1 MSPTARLPLMSRNRF
16 LLLAVA
22 VQGGVLLL
30 AWLVGHTLGLS
41 PAKSV
46 RWEMTGLVGGLLA
59 VLPML
64 AVYHYSPGLRQ
75 LASDSLGQSLA
86 RCRWYD
92 LVMLAVL
99 AGVGEELLF
108 RGMLYEGLLPLNL
121 WVAVIVSNVAFGML
135 HALSWNYFVTTTT
148 IGLGMHLLAGISE
161 PRNLLAPM
169 VAHSVYDLV
178 AFFLLRREYR
188 SATPATA
195 FVSVD
200 D

>member
-1 MSPTARLPLMSRNRF
+1 MSRNRF
-16 LLLAVA
+16 LLFAVV

-30 AWLVGHTLGLS
+30 ALVVAYTLGLS
-41 PAKSV
+41 PTKSV
-46 RWEMTGLVGGLLA
+46 RWEMRDLVSGLLA

-64 AVYHYSPGLRQ
+64 AVYHFSPGLRQ
-75 LASDSLGQSLA
+75 LAIDSLGQSLA

-92 LVMLAVL
+92 LVMLALL

-108 RGMLYEGLLPLNL
+108 RGMLYEGLLPLNF

-135 HALSWNYFVTTTT
+135 HALSWNYFLTTTT
-148 IGLGMHLLAGISE
+148 IGFGMHLLAGISE

-169 VAHSVYDLV
+169 VAHSVYDLF

-188 SATPATA
+188 SATPA
-195 FVSVD
+195 SVPEST
-200 D
+200 

>member
-1 MSPTARLPLMSRNRF
+1 MSRNRF
-16 LLLAVA
+16 RLLAVA

-46 RWEMTGLVGGLLA
+46 RWEMTGLVAGLLA

-64 AVYHYSPGLRQ
+64 AVYRYSPGLRK
-75 LASDSLGQSLA
+75 LASDSLGESLA
-86 RCRWYD
+86 RCQWYD

-121 WVAVIVSNVAFGML
+121 WVAVIISNVAFGML
-135 HALSWNYFVTTTT
+135 HALSWNYFITTTT
-148 IGLGMHLLAGISE
+148 IGFGMHLLAGISE

-169 VAHSVYDLV
+169 VAHSVYDLI

-188 SATPATA
+188 FAISATDSALP
-195 FVSVD
+195 D

>member
-1 MSPTARLPLMSRNRF
+1 MSRNRF
-16 LLLAVA
+16 LLFAAV

-30 AWLVGHTLGLS
+30 ALIVAYTLGLS

-46 RWEMTGLVGGLLA
+46 RWEMRDLIGGLLA

-64 AVYHYSPGLRQ
+64 VVYRYSPGLRK
-75 LASDSLGQSLA
+75 LASDSLGESLA

-92 LVMLAVL
+92 LVGLAVL

-148 IGLGMHLLAGISE
+148 IGLGMHMLAGISE

-188 SATPATA
+188 STTPIT
-195 FVSVD
+195 VPGSTEGR
-200 D
+200 